1 MQLRGYADLAEHAD
15 PADRVGDLIKA
26 QAKACL
32 LLRRIT
38 RDEFA
43 ERSAQGNTHRG
54 LKVLP

>member
-43 ERSAQGNTHRG
+43 ERSAQGNT
-54 LKVLP
+54 

>member
-1 MQLRGYADLAEHAD
+1 MQLRGYTGPADHAD
-15 PADRVGDLIKA
+15 PADGVGDLIKA

-43 ERSAQGNTHRG
+43 ERSAQGNT
-54 LKVLP
+54 